1 MDLNTINKF
10 DKAKEKT
17 LSSFAKL
24 SLALLFMVVV
34 FLWSYTSNGD
44 VPNNTFL
51 IIGAVFG
58 AYMAMNIGANDVANN
73 VGPAVGSKALTM
85 FWAIVIAAVFEAL
98 GAFIAG
104 GEVVKTIK
112 NGIINP
118 ALIANPEIFIWAMTA
133 ALLSAALWLNF
144 ATSVGAPVSTTHSI
158 VGGVMGGGIA
168 AAGFSIVNWDTMGE
182 IASSWI
188 ISPVLGAIVAAG
200 FLYFIKKQIL
210 YKEDKITAAIK
221 FVPILIAIMTWA
233 FGTYIILKGLK
244 EVIEVDFYTA
254 GLIALFLAIISFIW
268 SKKLIIKTALKLENN
283 RASVNSLFT
292 IPLIFSAA
300 LLSFAHGANDVANAI
315 GPLAAINDAIVN
327 SEISSKASIPFWIM
341 AVGAFGIV
349 VGLILY
355 GPKLI
360 KTVGSEITE
369 LDQIRAFSIAIAAAL
384 TVIIAS
390 QLGLPVSSTHIAV
403 GGVFGVGFLREFLD
417 ANESRFAQEVRKKF
431 KKDKKELTD
440 LFEELGSVE
449 SIEEKSKEDYIKIV
463 DLYKRIDEKEL
474 IVRQDKKNFKDSKRT
489 KYVKREAVSKIIAA
503 WIITVPAASILAAA
517 IFFMIK
523 GIMAA

>member
-98 GAFIAG
+98 GSFIAG

-112 NGIINP
+112 NGIIDP
-118 ALIANPEIFIWAMTA
+118 ALIANPEVFIWAMTA

-168 AAGFSIVNWDTMGE
+168 AAGFSIVNWDTMTE
-182 IASSWI
+182 IVSSWV
-188 ISPVLGAIVAAG
+188 ISPVLGAVVAAG
-200 FLYFIKKQIL
+200 FLYFIKKQII

-221 FVPILIAIMTWA
+221 FVPILIAIMTWS

-244 EVIEVDFYTA
+244 ELIKLDFYTA
-254 GLIALFLAIISFIW
+254 GSIALVLAVVSFFW
-268 SKKLIIKTALKLENN
+268 SKKLILKAALKLENN
-283 RASVNSLFT
+283 RTSVNSLFT
-292 IPLIFSAA
+292 IPLIFSAI
-300 LLSFAHGANDVANAI
+300 L
-315 GPLAAINDAIVN
+315 N
-327 SEISSKASIPFWIM
+327 SEISSKASIPFWVM

-369 LDQIRAFSIAIAAAL
+369 LDQIRAFSIALAAAF

-417 ANESRFAQEVRKKF
+417 ATESRFAQEIRKRF
-431 KKDKKELTD
+431 KKDKKELSD
-440 LFEELGSVE
+440 LFNELVIFE
-449 SIEEKSKEDYIKIV
+449 AIEEKSKEDYIRIV
-463 DLYKRIDEKEL
+463 DLYKKIDEKEH
-474 IVRQDKKNFKDSKRT
+474 IVRLEKKNFKDSKRT
-489 KYVKREAVSKIIAA
+489 KYVKRDAVSKIIAA
-503 WIITVPAASILAAA
+503 WIITVPAAAILSAA

-523 GIMAA
+523 GIMIP